1 MLTALLCALLCS
13 HVALADDACGLARSN
28 EPALRA
34 IAAAATAEQLETA
47 RRAWVRDDAIVRL
60 FFASRLAAVSPGV
73 AADNALIHALPTR
86 EQDVAL
92 MYTFT
97 YGCAAPE
104 SIVRFGGGAWIEQ
117 ARDAVIRQRSG
128 VRAFL
133 MLSWL
138 YRSNADIGASLP
150 DDTDAVRRALP
161 RQYSRALRSLPAD
174 VRALVLGGRELLP
187 RQ

>member
-1 MLTALLCALLCS
+1 MFTALLCALLAS
-13 HVALADDACGLARSN
+13 DVALTDSSCGLARAN

-34 IAAAATAEQLETA
+34 IAAATTAEQLEAA
-47 RRAWVRDDAIVRL
+47 RRTWVRDDPIVRL

-73 AADNALIHALPTR
+73 TADNALIDSLPTR
-86 EQDVAL
+86 EQDVEL

-97 YGCAAPE
+97 YGCDAPE
-104 SIVRFGGGAWIEQ
+104 SIVLFGGGSWIEQ
-117 ARDAVIRQRSG
+117 ARDAVSRQGRG

-138 YRSNADIGASLP
+138 YRRNADVGESLP
-150 DDTDAVRRALP
+150 DDTDAVRRARP
-161 RQYSRALRSLPAD
+161 KQYNRALRSLPEE
-174 VRALVLGGRELLP
+174 VRAFVIGGRELLP

>member
-1 MLTALLCALLCS
+1 MLTVLLCALLAS
-13 HVALADDACGLARSN
+13 DVAPADSSCGLARAN

-34 IAAAATAEQLETA
+34 IATAATPEQLESA
-47 RRAWVRDDAIVRL
+47 RRAWVRDDPVVRL
-60 FFASRLAAVSPGV
+60 FFASRLAVVSPGV
-73 AADNALIHALPTR
+73 AADRALINSLPTR

-104 SIVRFGGGAWIEQ
+104 SIVLFGGGSWIQQ
-117 ARDAVIRQRSG
+117 ARDAVIRQGRG

-138 YRSNADIGASLP
+138 YRSNADVGESLP
-150 DDTDAVRRALP
+150 EDTDAVRRAQP
-161 RQYSRALRSLPAD
+161 KQFSRALQSLPEDA
-174 VRALVLGGRELLP
+174 RAIVLGGRELLP